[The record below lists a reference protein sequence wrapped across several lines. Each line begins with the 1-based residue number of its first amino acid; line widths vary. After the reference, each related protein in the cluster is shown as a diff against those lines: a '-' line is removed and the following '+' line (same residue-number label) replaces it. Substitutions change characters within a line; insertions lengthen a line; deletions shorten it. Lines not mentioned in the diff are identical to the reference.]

1 MAGVAGEI
9 CRMGFLP
16 VLTIVVAI
24 ALLLVG
30 VVRPQLLTSGI
41 GKLFG
46 FVVIVVYPV
55 FIASMGTG
63 AHVEHSKTVGYC
75 TSCHPMER
83 YGKSLMIDNPRY
95 LPAAHFQ
102 NGRVPRETACFSC
115 HTTYTLYGD
124 IHAKLHGLQHVMV
137 NYLGTVP
144 EKIELYAPYNNRE
157 CLHCH
162 DGTRGFEDVGEHK
175 KDRERIGTNA
185 LSCMAEGCHPNVHA
199 VGELDKLKLW
209 PGARGTTP

>member
-1 MAGVAGEI
+1 
-9 CRMGFLP
+9 MGALP
-16 VLTIVVAI
+16 AITIVVAI

-30 VVRPQLLTSGI
+30 VVRPSLLTHGI

-55 FIASMGTG
+55 FLALMGTS

-75 TSCHPMER
+75 TSCHAMEK

-102 NGRVPRETACFSC
+102 NARVPRETACFAC

-124 IHAKLHGLQHVMV
+124 LSAKLHGLQHVWV

-144 EKIELYAPYNNRE
+144 EKIKLYTPYNNRE

-162 DGTRGFEDVGEHK
+162 GGTRGFEDNSEHQK
-175 KDRERIGTNA
+175 ERERIQKNE
-185 LSCMAEGCHPNVHA
+185 LSCLSQECHPNVHA
-199 VGELDKLKLW
+199 VDELDKLKLW
-209 PGARGTTP
+209 SGKVEAKE

>member
-1 MAGVAGEI
+1 
-9 CRMGFLP
+9 MGFLP

-46 FVVIVVYPV
+46 FVIIVVYPV
-55 FIASMGTG
+55 FIASMGAG

-75 TSCHPMER
+75 TSCHAMDR
-83 YGKSLMIDNPRY
+83 YGKSLTIDDPRY
-95 LPAAHFQ
+95 LPAAHAQ
-102 NGRVPRETACFSC
+102 NGRVPRETACFAC

-124 IHAKLHGLQHVMV
+124 INAKLHGLQHVLL
-137 NYLGTVP
+137 NNFGATP
-144 EKIELYAPYNNRE
+144 EKIALYTPYNNRE

-162 DGTRGFEDVGEHK
+162 GGARGFEDNSEHQK
-175 KDRERIGTNA
+175 EREKIGKNE
-185 LSCMAEGCHPNVHA
+185 LSCLSQECHPNTHA
-199 VGELDKLKLW
+199 VDELDKLKLW
-209 PGARGTTP
+209 SGKPEEN